1 MNVRC
6 PADFSFLLLASAL
19 AQAGCWEGTTRSV
32 SATVLSTRGEV
43 VCLSKGSTNFRPVT
57 PEVKLSADS
66 ILKTSSGAR
75 ANLVLIPGALAQ
87 VSGDSELK
95 IDQLKLRK
103 DGDETGDAIRERIAR
118 IEVHRGGIVVLF
130 EGFARFTIETPHP
143 TISVLPSCLLRLDVD
158 KRGTR
163 ATCVRG
169 KFYATPK
176 NGPIVAIDAGYF
188 HEWPSERDAM
198 SAAEDGRGQTDTMS
212 TLEAAREL
220 QELAAAQRERLP
232 F

>member
-1 MNVRC
+1 MPRGFVVV
-6 PADFSFLLLASAL
+6 AVASAL
-19 AQAGCWEGTTRSV
+19 AQAGCWEGTTRSI

-43 VCLSKGSTNFRPVT
+43 VCLSKESTNFRPVT

-95 IDQLKLRK
+95 INELKLRK
-103 DGDETGDAIRERIAR
+103 DGNETGDAIRERIAR
-118 IEVHRGGIVVLF
+118 IELHRGGIVVLF
-130 EGFARFTIETPHP
+130 EGFARVTIETPQA

-158 KRGTR
+158 ERGTR

-176 NGPIVAIDAGYF
+176 NGPVVAVDAGYF
-188 HEWPSERDAM
+188 HEWPSERNAV
-198 SAAEDGRGQTDTMS
+198 SAVEDRRSQMDTTA

-220 QELAAAQRERLP
+220 QELAAAQRDRLP